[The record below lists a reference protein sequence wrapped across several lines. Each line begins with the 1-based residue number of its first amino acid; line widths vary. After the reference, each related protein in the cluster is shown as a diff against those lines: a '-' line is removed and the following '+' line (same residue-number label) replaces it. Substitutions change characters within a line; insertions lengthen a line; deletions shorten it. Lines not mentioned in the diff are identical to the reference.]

1 MPSAPRP
8 ALSFPGML
16 MRSKKGRSPGLDGTG
31 RSFPS
36 HSTNRG
42 ALGSP
47 NTKSSL
53 SPLSTCGTNPC
64 SVHIFMRTSPNKPRR
79 GRSEQDAYGHCEDG
93 VGGLE
98 AVGSLLPEVPLVGAL
113 DGGDRKSVV

>member
-31 RSFPS
+31 LSFPS

-53 SPLSTCGTNPC
+53 SPLSTCAANPC
-64 SVHIFMRTSPNKPRR
+64 SVRIFTRTRLQK
-79 GRSEQDAYGHCEDG
+79 SEKREKRARC
-93 VGGLE
+93 VR
-98 AVGSLLPEVPLVGAL
+98 PL
-113 DGGDRKSVV
+113 